1 MIQYSYT
8 MSLSS
13 VNLTWMKETSDQY
26 LFFDIET
33 TGLSAARSDLYL
45 IGYGTIINNEQ
56 FRITLLFNDDGC
68 SEPKILAAFKEI
80 LSDYK
85 YLVTYN
91 GDTFNLPYIKE
102 KYRQFRQE
110 ISFDSIISIDV
121 YRKIRKYKKLLRM
134 DSMKQSAL
142 ESVMGMERDEFHSG
156 GLLIDTYHDYLGTK
170 DTQLLDMLL
179 SHNKDD
185 IYGLFYVSGALTLTS
200 FFDGDFEISETTCTD
215 TQFMICIQTRKLA
228 IPFDTNCNDI
238 HISGKDEIVTINIPA
253 IHDTLK
259 YFYKDYKNYFYLP
272 LEQTAIH
279 KDVACY
285 VENAYKEKARPET
298 AYTTKSSVFIR
309 QNKFKMP
316 HIFKYEHT
324 DKDGYIELDD
334 AFINDRI
341 QLKEYLL
348 NILKQIK

>member
-1 MIQYSYT
+1 MIQYDYT
-8 MSLSS
+8 MPLSS
-13 VNLTWMKETSDQY
+13 VNLNWMKETPDQY

-45 IGYGTIINNEQ
+45 IGYGTILNDEQ

-68 SEPKILAAFKEI
+68 SEPKMLAAFKDI
-80 LSDYK
+80 LADYK

-91 GDTFNLPYIKE
+91 GDTFDLPYIKE

-110 ISFDSIISIDV
+110 ISFDSITSIDV
-121 YRKIRKYKKLLRM
+121 YRKIRKYKKLLQM

-156 GLLIDTYHDYLGTK
+156 GLLIDTYQDYLGTK
-170 DTQLLDMLL
+170 DTQLQDMLL

-185 IYGLFYVSGALTLTS
+185 IYGLFYVSGSLTLTS
-200 FFDGDFEISETTCTD
+200 FFEGNFSISKT
-215 TQFMICIQTRKLA
+215 
-228 IPFDTNCNDI
+228 TNCNDI
-238 HISGKDEIVTINIPA
+238 HISGIDEVVTIDIPV

-285 VENAYKEKARPET
+285 VESAYKEKARPET
-298 AYTTKSSVFIR
+298 AYTTKTSSFIR
-309 QNKFKMP
+309 QNKFKQS

-324 DKDGYIELDD
+324 DKDGYIELNDT
-334 AFINDRI
+334 FINDRI

>member
-1 MIQYSYT
+1 MIQYDYA
-8 MSLSS
+8 MPLSS
-13 VNLTWMKETSDQY
+13 IKLSWMKEKPDQY

-68 SEPKILAAFKEI
+68 SEPKILAAFREV
-80 LSDYK
+80 LFHYK

-91 GDTFNLPYIKE
+91 GDTFDLPYIKE
-102 KYRQFRQE
+102 KCRQFRQE
-110 ISFDSIISIDV
+110 ISFDSITSIDV
-121 YRKIRKYKKLLRM
+121 YRKIRKYKKSLQM

-142 ESVMGMERDEFHSG
+142 ESAMGMKRDEFHSG
-156 GLLIDTYHDYLGTK
+156 GLLIDAYYDYLNTK
-170 DTQLLDMLL
+170 DTHLLDMLL

-185 IYGLFYVSGALTLTS
+185 IYGLFFVSGVLTLTS
-200 FFDGDFEISETTCTD
+200 FFDGEFEISETSCTD
-215 TQFMICIQTRKLA
+215 THFMIRVQTGMLA
-228 IPFDTNCNDI
+228 IPFDTICNDI
-238 HISGKDEIVTINIPA
+238 HISGKDKTVLIEIPVIR
-253 IHDTLK
+253 DTLK

-285 VENAYKEKARPET
+285 VESAYKEKARPET
-298 AYTTKSSVFIR
+298 AYTLKAGVFIR
-309 QNKFKMP
+309 QNKFKQP
-316 HIFKYEHT
+316 HIFKYKHT

-334 AFINDRI
+334 DFINNRL

>member
-1 MIQYSYT
+1 MIQYDYT
-8 MSLSS
+8 MPLYS
-13 VNLTWMKETSDQY
+13 VNLNWMKETPDQY

-45 IGYGTIINNEQ
+45 IGYGTILNDEQ

-68 SEPKILAAFKEI
+68 SEPKMLAAFKDI
-80 LSDYK
+80 LADYK

-91 GDTFNLPYIKE
+91 GDTFDLPYIKE

-110 ISFDSIISIDV
+110 ISFDSITSIDV
-121 YRKIRKYKKLLRM
+121 YRKITKYKKLLQM

-156 GLLIDTYHDYLGTK
+156 GLLIDTYQDYLGTK
-170 DTQLLDMLL
+170 DTQLQDMLL

-185 IYGLFYVSGALTLTS
+185 IYGLFYVSGSLTLTS
-200 FFDGDFEISETTCTD
+200 FFEGNFSISKTTCTD
-215 TQFMICIQTRKLA
+215 TQFTIYIQTGRLA

-238 HISGKDEIVTINIPA
+238 HISGIDEVVTIDIPV

-285 VENAYKEKARPET
+285 VESAYKEKARPET
-298 AYTTKSSVFIR
+298 AYTTKTSSFIR
-309 QNKFKMP
+309 QNKFKQS

-324 DKDGYIELDD
+324 DKHGYIELNDT
-334 AFINDRI
+334 FINDRI